1 MKLVVQRV
9 KEAKVL
15 SEGKVVGEIGK
26 GLFVLLGVSEND
38 NPADANLLAS
48 KVINMRIMEDEE
60 GKMNLSIRDV
70 GGEILVV
77 SQFTLYA
84 DTNYGRRPSFIKAAD
99 PELAKE
105 VYERFIEKI
114 KEEGVFVATG
124 NFGEHME
131 IESVASGPVTII
143 LEYPEG

>member
-60 GKMNLSIRDV
+60 GKMNLSVKDV

-84 DTNYGRRPSFIKAAD
+84 DTNYGRRPSFIRASNPD
-99 PELAKE
+99 LAKE
-105 VYERFIEKI
+105 VYKRFIEKVR
-114 KEEGVFVATG
+114 EEGVPVATG
-124 NFGEHME
+124 NFGKHME
-131 IESVASGPVTII
+131 IESVSYGPVTII